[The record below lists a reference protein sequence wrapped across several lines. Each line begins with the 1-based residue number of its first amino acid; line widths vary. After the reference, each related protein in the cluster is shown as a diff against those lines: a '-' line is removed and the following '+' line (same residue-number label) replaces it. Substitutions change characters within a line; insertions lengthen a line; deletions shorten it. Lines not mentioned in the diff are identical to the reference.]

1 MKLQHISS
9 SDSVTQSVVKK
20 MIENSTALLFAEFYS
35 MFGNAEY
42 ARKVASASGGQFR
55 PLDAD
60 YPDNVT
66 SPVFASPALKILGD
80 HVQIDQ
86 AHERRGYDIGSVR
99 ASELLNF
106 ASNLGKQFQN
116 YFFNGDSGTSTEE
129 FDGIKKLISA
139 NQIITAATNGHT
151 VSNGNTD
158 TAKAGQQKF
167 IELIEQLIE
176 SIDGGAQA
184 LFMDGKTLSRLSS
197 IAREFFTIHINEYGR
212 PVRYFNDI
220 PVLNAGYDKSG
231 NRVIPH
237 TEVCGT
243 SNLTTSIY
251 AIRFGEKSNVSIA
264 TNIGVDVKDLGL
276 VANNYVHKVE
286 LDAAPIV
293 LNEKA
298 IARLKGIII
307 A

>member
-9 SDSVTQSVVKK
+9 SDKVTQSVVKK
-20 MIENSTALLFAEFYS
+20 MIENSTVLLFADFYS

-55 PLDAD
+55 IIDAD
-60 YPDNVT
+60 YPDNVI
-66 SPVFASPALKILGD
+66 SPTFANPVLKILGD

-86 AHERRGYDIGSVR
+86 AHERRGYDVGSVR

-106 ASNLGKQFQN
+106 GSNLGKTFQN
-116 YFFNGDSGTSTEE
+116 YFFNGDSSNSAEE
-129 FDGIKKLISA
+129 FDGIKRLIGA
-139 NQIITAATNGHT
+139 TQVITAATNGHS

-158 TAKAGQQKF
+158 AAKAGQQKF

-176 SIDGGAQA
+176 SVDGGAQA

-220 PVLNAGYDKSG
+220 PVLNAGYDKQG
-231 NRVIPH
+231 TRVIPH
-237 TEVCGT
+237 NETCGT

-251 AIRFGEKSNVSIA
+251 AVRFGEKSNVSIA
-264 TNIGVDVKDLGL
+264 TNVGVEVKDLGL
-276 VANNYVHKVE
+276 VANSYVHKVE

-293 LNEKA
+293 LNDKA